1 MSGPYLTT
9 IRCNVTTIIS
19 SAGSVEPGRRGRREG
34 FSFPRRA
41 APRTS
46 DWPRAAPAQPS
57 GTTSFMAA
65 VPSRE
70 PDRDRKQGAVARHQP
85 KELTMTDAANGL
97 RLAMRRNGARG
108 RVSHT
113 VLQPSEAELLEAE
126 AEQQRAEAAELTAEA
141 ERKKARA
148 RRAKATKDG
157 RIETAQ
163 ASSSMADQ
171 QAAGISPETRK
182 QVAAA
187 TRAEERERVAAVF
200 ASEHFAGRE
209 QAAGRLL
216 AVSDMDA
223 AAICATIAT
232 FPRADAEAQ
241 ADAEFRAAMMRT
253 MDGSEN
259 PKLGLDD
266 GGHEHADRNHGWSKA
281 VARTNARFGPS
292 ATAHQQLT

>member
-1 MSGPYLTT
+1 
-9 IRCNVTTIIS
+9 
-19 SAGSVEPGRRGRREG
+19 
-34 FSFPRRA
+34 
-41 APRTS
+41 
-46 DWPRAAPAQPS
+46 
-57 GTTSFMAA
+57 
-65 VPSRE
+65 
-70 PDRDRKQGAVARHQP
+70 
-85 KELTMTDAANGL
+85 MTDAANGL

-126 AEQQRAEAAELTAEA
+126 AEQQRVEAAELAAEA
-141 ERKKARA
+141 DRKTARA
-148 RRAKATKDG
+148 RRTKATTTG

-163 ASSSMADQ
+163 ASSVAADR
-171 QAAGISPETRK
+171 QAAGVSPETRK

-216 AVSDMDA
+216 TTSDMDA
-223 AAICATIAT
+223 MAITATLAT

-259 PKLGLDD
+259 PKLGLAD
-266 GGHEHADRNHGWSKA
+266 GGHEHPDRNHGWSKA
-281 VARTNARFGPS
+281 VAWTNARFGPT
-292 ATAHQQLT
+292 ATAHQQHA